1 MSHQTHA
8 EKLQAREASTIETT
22 QTAAGVPCAH
32 PAACDIRRRAY
43 EISISRNGGPG
54 DETSDWTQAEQE
66 LASLLELKN

>member
-8 EKLQAREASTIETT
+8 EKLQAREASTAQAQHPTDE
-22 QTAAGVPCAH
+22 PCAY

-43 EISISRNGGPG
+43 EISIARNGGPG
-54 DETSDWTQAEQE
+54 DEASDWTQAEQE

>member
-8 EKLQAREASTIETT
+8 EKLQAREASINPT
-22 QTAAGVPCAH
+22 QTITGEPCAH

-43 EISISRNGGPG
+43 EISIARNGGPG